1 MNRIPVFYIFF
12 CILAVCSV
20 LIIVMRWKRYV
31 KYSNGTYIN
40 AGQNLIFKTEMSQ
53 SEIIQQL
60 KTHNANDTLEYDF
73 FEKNKDLIFGE
84 KSYAFWYTTKLLY
97 YYDRQEYN
105 NYLELYNSKLNSK
118 INSNLSEIIY
128 YIISEEYDQALELLK
143 KAIKGQK
150 GLGYIMCLYYKIICL
165 EKLDR
170 EVELNEAVGE
180 ISKYSSE
187 IKYVK
192 KIKEKYLA
200 D

>member
-1 MNRIPVFYIFF
+1 MIAETP
-12 CILAVCSV
+12 
-20 LIIVMRWKRYV
+20 
-31 KYSNGTYIN
+31 T
-40 AGQNLIFKTEMSQ
+40 
-53 SEIIQQL
+53 L
-60 KTHNANDTLEYDF
+60 KIANKQT
-73 FEKNKDLIFGE
+73 
-84 KSYAFWYTTKLLY
+84 
-97 YYDRQEYN
+97 
-105 NYLELYNSKLNSK
+105 KLNSK